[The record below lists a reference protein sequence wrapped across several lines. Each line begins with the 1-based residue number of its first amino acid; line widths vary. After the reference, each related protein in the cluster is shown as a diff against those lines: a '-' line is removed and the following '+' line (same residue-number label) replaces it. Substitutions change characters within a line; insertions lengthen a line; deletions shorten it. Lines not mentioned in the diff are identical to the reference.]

1 MKRMKPYSQEIEMQ
15 MLKVHQSL
23 SEKDRRYYAA
33 VEATKLGY
41 GGVAYISHLLKCN
54 HEVISRGQ
62 KELKT
67 EFFEKSDRIRKVGG
81 GRKSIIATRPEIGE
95 AFLEVIDN
103 STAGSPMDA
112 DVKWTNLSRENIALK
127 LAEKSFKVSV
137 TVVDQLLKKYNFRP
151 RKAFKSEAG
160 KENIP
165 NRDEQFK
172 NIDKLKAEYT
182 KNGNPVISMDVKKR
196 ADWKSLS

>member
-1 MKRMKPYSQEIEMQ
+1 MMRIKPYSKEIEAQ
-15 MLKVHQSL
+15 MLKVHKSL
-23 SEKDRRYYAA
+23 SEKDRRHYAA

-41 GGVAYISHLLKCN
+41 GGVTYISRLLKCN

-62 KELKT
+62 KELKI
-67 EFFEKSDRIRKVGG
+67 EPLEQYNRIRRVGG
-81 GRKSIIATRPEIGE
+81 GRKSTITTESGIGE

-103 STAGSPMDA
+103 STAGSPMDG
-112 DVKWTNLSRENIALK
+112 DIKWTNLSRANIALG
-127 LAEKSFKVSV
+127 LAEKGFKVSV

-165 NRDEQFK
+165 NRDEQFQ
-172 NIDKLKAEYT
+172 NINKLRAEYT
-182 KNGNPVISMDVKKR
+182 DMGNPVISMDVKK
-196 ADWKSLS
+196 KS

>member
-1 MKRMKPYSQEIEMQ
+1 MRIKPYSKEIEAQ
-15 MLKVHQSL
+15 MLKVYKSL
-23 SEKDRRYYAA
+23 SEKDRRHYAA

-41 GGVAYISHLLKCN
+41 GGVRYISRLLKCN

-67 EFFEKSDRIRKVGG
+67 ESLEKSDRIRRVGG
-81 GRKSIIATRPEIGE
+81 GRKSTLEITPGIGE
-95 AFLEVIDN
+95 AFLAVIEN
-103 STAGSPMDA
+103 STAGSPMDEN
-112 DVKWTNLSRENIALK
+112 VKWTNLSRANIALR
-127 LAEKSFKVSV
+127 LVEKGFKVSV
-137 TVVDQLLKKYNFRP
+137 TVIDQLLKKYNFRP

-172 NIDKLKAEYT
+172 NIEKLKDEYT
-182 KNGNPVISMDVKKR
+182 KEGNPVISMDVKK
-196 ADWKSLS
+196 KS